1 MCKKQ
6 DPTPKLALDQTRH
19 QLFLGDDAF
28 VEQYKKAHRKSVA
41 LSLNE
46 YQQKYPN
53 RNEAM
58 TNAYLLGAYTM
69 SEIGDKFGVHYMTVS
84 RAVRYFEE
92 KD

>member
-1 MCKKQ
+1 M
-6 DPTPKLALDQTRH
+6 R
-19 QLFLGDDAF
+19 QLNGVYTQRFNRQ
-28 VEQYKKAHRKSVA
+28 VSKAHRKSVA

-46 YQQKYPN
+46 YQQKYPD

-58 TNAYLLGAYTM
+58 ANAYLSGAYTM

-92 KD
+92 ND